1 MQKKKLGLPSIRLL
15 ALAAAAGMIAGAGA
29 VYMTKAR
36 SGNGAAEIASLE
48 GDCAVSEAGMETL
61 KPLIKG
67 QVAALI
73 ADTPRKFADISFKDG
88 NGKVLS
94 ISDFKGETV
103 LLNLWATWCGP
114 CRAEMPALD
123 KLQKE
128 VGSSDKFEVVA
139 INIDTDESDEKP
151 RRFLQET
158 GVEALGF
165 YRDNSLS
172 IFNKLKKEGLVFG
185 LPSTM
190 LLDAKGC
197 LVAHMNGP
205 AVWDGDDARALIDAI
220 GRASGV

>member
-1 MQKKKLGLPSIRLL
+1 MQKKMLGLPTIRLL

-29 VYMTKAR
+29 VYMTKAL
-36 SGNGAAEIASLE
+36 SGNGSAEIALAE
-48 GDCAVSEAGMETL
+48 GDCAISEADMEIL

-73 ADTPRKFADISFKDG
+73 ADTPRKFADVSFKDG

-94 ISDFKGETV
+94 ISDFEGKTV

-128 VGSSDKFEVVA
+128 AGSSQKFEVVA
-139 INIDTDESDEKP
+139 VNIDTDESDEKP
-151 RRFLQET
+151 RSFLQET

-165 YRDNSLS
+165 YRDNSLG
-172 IFNKLKKEGLVFG
+172 IFNTLKKEGLVFG

-197 LVAHMNGP
+197 LVGHMNGP
-205 AVWDGDDARALIDAI
+205 AVWDGSDARNLIDAVV
-220 GRASGV
+220 RASGV